1 MLGTLG
7 GGRGGKVAPPQ
18 MLAPAPANALT
29 SASVFASISGSIPRP
44 EETASFSSS
53 SAPSSSIQKA
63 MSAWMLQ
70 SAPPARSTCASC
82 GKQGATQLASCC
94 SDSAATAATAAAADY
109 VIYCNRQCQRQHW
122 KEHQKDCTRCKPKAT
137 LQPCSSQKPP
147 ASPATSSVDVPTPA
161 MAPPPSAWTEAGVD
175 LGAAAAADAPDTPTT
190 DTTAA
195 QSVASETTASTSGH
209 AKLLSPQTSHNCAG
223 ETSGICTE
231 ACAGATVEH
240 EPTLRLGC
248 ACMNQSGGE
257 VKAHLMC
264 KIKEAMVAADKGKKL
279 V

>member
-94 SDSAATAATAAAADY
+94 SDSAATADADDY

-147 ASPATSSVDVPTPA
+147 ASPATSSVD
-161 MAPPPSAWTEAGVD
+161 D

-195 QSVASETTASTSGH
+195 QSVASETTASTGGH